1 MNKDTLLLYVDAI
14 PMYSQISGNLDV
26 DRISVGIRTAQRNEL
41 KRILGIDLYNK
52 ILEDFKNDALTG
64 IYKTIYD
71 EFVIDMLVNYSA
83 YYIVLFNSLRIDNGG
98 NFYYEPD
105 NARSVDIEDTE
116 KLANRFSKMGAAVE
130 LQYYKW
136 LKSNKVPEVKGSG
149 SCDSKGNSYK
159 LNWFLD

>member
-1 MNKDTLLLYVDAI
+1 MEQTLLLSVNDI
-14 PMYSQISGNLDV
+14 PKYTSISSNLDV
-26 DRISVGIRTAQRNEL
+26 DRITPNILLAQRNEL

-52 ILEDFKNDALTG
+52 ILEDFKNDSLTG

-71 EFVIDMLVNYSA
+71 EFIIDMLVNYSA

>member
-1 MNKDTLLLYVDAI
+1 MNEDILMLSVNDI
-14 PMYSQISGNLDV
+14 PARSAVSGNIDV
-26 DRISVGIRTAQRNEL
+26 DKIAIGIRTAQRTEL

-52 ILEDFKNDALTG
+52 ILEDFKNDSLTG

-71 EFVIDMLVNYSA
+71 EFIIDMLVNYSA

-149 SCDSKGNSYK
+149 SCESKGNSYK

>member
-1 MNKDTLLLYVDAI
+1 MEQTLLLSVNDI
-14 PMYSQISGNLDV
+14 PKYTSISSNLDI
-26 DRISVGIRTAQRNEL
+26 DRITPNILLAQRNEL

-52 ILEDFKNDALTG
+52 ILEDFKNDNLTG
-64 IYKTIYD
+64 IYKIIYD
-71 EFVIDMLVNYSA
+71 EFIIDMLVNYSA